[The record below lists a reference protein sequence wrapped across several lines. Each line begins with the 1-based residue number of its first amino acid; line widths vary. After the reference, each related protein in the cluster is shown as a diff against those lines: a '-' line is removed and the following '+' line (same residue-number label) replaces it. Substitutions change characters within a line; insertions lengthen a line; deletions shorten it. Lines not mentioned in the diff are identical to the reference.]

1 MKKNTATA
9 ATIRP
14 NEGSDERA
22 NHRSAGRSPPA
33 LRWRSASIPIDR
45 NGRASIS
52 AIVAASGR
60 NVVTHFTAA
69 TNAMANSS
77 ARVTSS
83 VDERA

>member
-1 MKKNTATA
+1 MKKNTAIA

-14 NEGSDERA
+14 NEGSDARV
-22 NHRSAGRSPPA
+22 NHCSAGRSSA
-33 LRWRSASIPIDR
+33 SSRKRTASIPIDR
-45 NGRASIS
+45 NGSASMS

-69 TNAMANSS
+69 TSAMASS
-77 ARVTSS
+77 NARATSS